1 MAEQGANL
9 DDVRARFSAT
19 AELVAQHAEKQIEL
33 VREQL
38 RSFVAPAGD
47 ERAIDTG
54 TGAGTLALAL
64 APLVGEV
71 VGVDVVPELLE
82 RARAAAAANVTFLE
96 GDATSLPFEAGS
108 FDLSCSRRTLH
119 HIARP
124 ELAVAELTRVT
135 APGGRVFVD
144 DQIAPVDPLAALE
157 LDRFERARDPS
168 HTRTLPDIDL
178 RHLFEANGLVL
189 LRTQFQ
195 THRRVLDSY
204 LDLAGCQGEAREVAG
219 QLSPGGE
226 RLVSAEAARLGRP
239 SQDARY
245 PDRPATRA
253 SSPGTSAC
261 AIAKARYQRG
271 TKISRRSRSIVL
283 TTWRAT
289 CSGSITRR
297 RKIGLRNFVACG
309 KPSVST
315 KPGLTVWTWIPRAR
329 SSAAV
334 ERENAS
340 CACFAAEYGP
350 AGANATV
357 PATETMFT
365 TSARPAASSAGRNAR
380 RHQTAPR

>member
-9 DDVRARFSAT
+9 DDVRARFGAT

-82 RARAAAAANVTFLE
+82 RARAAAPANVTFLE

-195 THRRVLDSY
+195 THRRELDSY
-204 LDLAGCQGEAREVAG
+204 LDLAGCQGEAREVAR
-219 QLSPGGE
+219 QLSPGGPE
-226 RLVSAEAARLGRP
+226 AYMAESGWYLLRK
-239 SQDARY
+239 
-245 PDRPATRA
+245 PA
-253 SSPGTSAC
+253 
-261 AIAKARYQRG
+261 
-271 TKISRRSRSIVL
+271 
-283 TTWRAT
+283 
-289 CSGSITRR
+289 
-297 RKIGLRNFVACG
+297 
-309 KPSVST
+309 
-315 KPGLTVWTWIPRAR
+315 
-329 SSAAV
+329 
-334 ERENAS
+334 
-340 CACFAAEYGP
+340 
-350 AGANATV
+350 
-357 PATETMFT
+357 
-365 TSARPAASSAGRNAR
+365 
-380 RHQTAPR
+380 